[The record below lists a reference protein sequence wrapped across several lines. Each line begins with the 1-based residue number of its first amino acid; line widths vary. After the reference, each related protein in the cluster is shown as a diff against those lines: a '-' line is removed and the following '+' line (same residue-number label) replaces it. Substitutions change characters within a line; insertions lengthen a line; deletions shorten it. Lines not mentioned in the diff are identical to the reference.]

1 MDYLTNYYKNLCE
14 QLEARLAL
22 LEAAAKKAKKGKK
35 KLDPVGKEDKDIDND
50 GDSDSTDD
58 YLLNRRKAVG
68 DAIKKKKSVVK
79 EETSSGVEGDYE
91 GEMSRGELQY
101 TIQNAQEILDSLKDG
116 DELEAWVQSKITK
129 AADYISTVKDYMAGR
144 NK

>member
-22 LEAAAKKAKKGKK
+22 LEAAAKKGKK

-68 DAIKKKKSVVK
+68 KAIEGKKSKKK
-79 EETSSGVEGDYE
+79 
-91 GEMSRGELQY
+91 
-101 TIQNAQEILDSLKDG
+101 
-116 DELEAWVQSKITK
+116 
-129 AADYISTVKDYMAGR
+129 
-144 NK
+144 